1 MHTQNKMKRICT
13 LLALAVMLLAMFVL
27 NANAAENVNFT
38 ISVEPAS
45 LPAPGNVTVSIR
57 VVNAGDA
64 DMTEPVTLYDPDGN
78 VVTSFGDGGQA
89 LIKKGEYVSAQHTYA
104 VSQDQLDEGKLAYS
118 ISYNEL
124 SADGAVT
131 VKTQTASAEIAFT
144 GVKTELTVNRTIDP
158 EVVREGKNVTVTYE
172 LYNAGNV
179 EITSIRVR
187 ENTSIS
193 RSAQT
198 VTSLAPGERTTVQ
211 FTATMARNDLISH
224 GTVTYKA
231 NGKSLTEELP
241 EVTISRAK
249 PGLVLDNI
257 LTANKTAISNGETV
271 TLTLTIKNNGN
282 ITYSNITVTD
292 ATYGEI
298 FTNLSLA
305 PGETLVREKQFTLSE
320 TTTFKYSITLP
331 DNTGTTNTVASDDL
345 KISVYDPSQVMHIAV
360 YAETEST
367 TISRVP
373 ADVRFK
379 LTVTNNSTQEAKN
392 VALYH
397 GDTHIYTIAS
407 IAPGSSASIAR
418 DFSVSQAGKFRFTAR
433 VRDALDNTVSFDS
446 NEIRLTYTAPT
457 ATPSPVVRVTVAPP
471 AYVTEAP
478 VEALDPVTFRTN
490 NLLRMAALVLCA
502 LFCVVFL
509 LFVVITIARMV
520 RRRAASKAIDRI
532 QLSEKRDYTQPAQPR
547 SHADITDNVDEE
559 SVNGDQSADSN
570 LFSEQMLRDDAVQPQ
585 QDAAPVTAET
595 DDNAG
600 YRLTREEAAPAAEE
614 QPRKRN
620 RRSGRKGAEA
630 PSEDE

>member
-1 MHTQNKMKRICT
+1 MHTQNKMRKLFT
-13 LLALAVMLLAMFVL
+13 LLALAVMLLAMFAL
-27 NANAAENVNFT
+27 SAHAAENVNFT

-57 VVNAGDA
+57 VVNAGES

-78 VVTSFGDGGQA
+78 VVASFGDGGQA
-89 LIKKGEYVSAQHTYA
+89 LIKKGDYVPAQHTYA
-104 VSQDQLDEGKLAYS
+104 VSQEQLDEGRLTYS

-124 SADGAVT
+124 DENGAVT
-131 VKTQTASAEIAFT
+131 VKTQTASADIAFT

-193 RSAQT
+193 RSSQT

-211 FTATMARNDLISH
+211 FTATMGKNDLISH
-224 GTVTYKA
+224 GNITYKA
-231 NGKSLTEELP
+231 DGKSQTEELP
-241 EVTISRAK
+241 EVTILRAK

-257 LTANKTAISNGETV
+257 LTADKTAISNGETV

-292 ATYGEI
+292 AKYGEI
-298 FTNLSLA
+298 FTNLTLA
-305 PGETLVREKQFTLSE
+305 PEETLVREKQFTLSE
-320 TTTFKYSITLP
+320 TTNFKYSITLP
-331 DNTGTTNTVASDDL
+331 DNTGTTNTVTSDEV
-345 KISVYDPSQVMHIAV
+345 KISVYDPTQVMHIGV
-360 YAETEST
+360 TAETDSLN
-367 TISRVP
+367 ISRVP

-379 LTVTNNSTQEAKN
+379 LTVTNNSTMEAKN

-397 GDTHIYTIAS
+397 GDTHIYTFPS
-407 IAPGSSASIAR
+407 ILPGKSVTIER
-418 DFSVSQAGKFRFTAR
+418 DFSVAQAGKFRFTAR

-446 NEIRLTYTAPT
+446 NEIRLIYAAPT

-478 VEALDPVTFRTN
+478 AEVLDPVTFRTN
-490 NLLRMAALVLCA
+490 NLLKMAATVLLP
-502 LFCVVFL
+502 LFGVVFL
-509 LFVVITIARMV
+509 LFVVITIARKV
-520 RRRAASKAIDRI
+520 RRNAAKKAIDSM
-532 QLSEKRDYTQPAQPR
+532 QLTDKRDYTQPAQSR
-547 SHADITDNVDEE
+547 KHADITDNVEDEV
-559 SVNGDQSADSN
+559 VNVQADTA
-570 LFSEQMLRDDAVQPQ
+570 LVSEQILREADAAQE
-585 QDAAPVTAET
+585 AAPVNTETAE
-595 DDNAG
+595 DGG
-600 YRLTREEAAPAAEE
+600 YRLTREAPAQEAAPE

-620 RRSGRKGAEA
+620 RRSGRKGVDA